1 MELSV
6 IKEMAGKYSLQELE
20 SAENLLLNEQKP
32 DIEIEGKDEG
42 EQLTH
47 VIAAIWLK
55 KEMENE
61 DIPLPKAMRN
71 YVQKVRKSISD

>member
-32 DIEIEGKDEG
+32 DIEIEGEDEG